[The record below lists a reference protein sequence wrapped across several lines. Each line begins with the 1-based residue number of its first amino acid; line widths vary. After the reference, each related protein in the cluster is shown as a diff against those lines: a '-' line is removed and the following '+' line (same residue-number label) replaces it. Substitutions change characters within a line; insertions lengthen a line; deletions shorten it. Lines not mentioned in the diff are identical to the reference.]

1 MIEKLLPAILLTTA
15 GCVRAL
21 PVAAE
26 SPNPCPGVVPNEM
39 GRVVDIFEVDGER
52 RQCCLAPP
60 GKYIEALCDGTD
72 MTSTVTRSCPFDP
85 NDPTNQTYM
94 DETAHSNRRCHKAVV
109 ECPTGMYRVAG
120 SRTFPARCQCNEG
133 TFNTRDKACRG
144 HKAPP
149 STSTPSTSTPSTTI
163 SSTSSTS
170 PTTVAT
176 TTLQTTTSV
185 DDKEPSTSV
194 VEAMG
199 AIMPMPPDDSLSGAS
214 SHVLTAIIVP
224 AIIVIVFV
232 VAAVCYRHLRSTEGC
247 SKNGEKS
254 SEQRCQVK
262 PLLKRSRDYVIDGA
276 HQEGNSSSIICDSST
291 SESIEMTTDSAAT
304 MEIVKTYQEPASE
317 ARRPKH
323 SKAGVEPDTNDSDG
337 GSGLRGGQQDVDEVL
352 DTGQCP
358 PTLDSMISRLEVDEL
373 EGLNKD
379 DVRKFGRSFKLN
391 DVELN
396 ELELKQDGRVQ
407 ASPTLYLA
415 SCIKRIRFKQ
425 GKAFTPQKLI
435 GYFRKHDLLSLVE
448 FLEAGNPLN

>member
-15 GCVRAL
+15 ACVRAL

-39 GRVVDIFEVDGER
+39 GRVVDIFEVDGEL
-52 RQCCLAPP
+52 RQCCLAPR
-60 GKYIEALCDGTD
+60 GKYIKALCDGTD

-120 SRTFPARCQCNEG
+120 SRTFSARCQCNEG
-133 TFNTRDKACRG
+133 TFNTRDKTCRG
-144 HKAPP
+144 HKAPPSTSTP

-232 VAAVCYRHLRSTEGC
+232 AAAVWYCHLRSTEGC
-247 SKNGEKS
+247 SKKGEKS

-262 PLLKRSRDYVIDGA
+262 SLLKHSRDDVIA
-276 HQEGNSSSIICDSST
+276 HKEGKLSLVICGL
-291 SESIEMTTDSAAT
+291 SE
-304 MEIVKTYQEPASE
+304 
-317 ARRPKH
+317 
-323 SKAGVEPDTNDSDG
+323 
-337 GSGLRGGQQDVDEVL
+337 GQQDVDEVL

-358 PTLDSMISRLEVDEL
+358 PTLDSMISRLEVNEL

-379 DVRKFGRSFKLN
+379 DVRKFGRLFKLN

-396 ELELKQDGRVQ
+396 ELELRQDGRVT

-435 GYFRKHDLLSLVE
+435 GYFRNHGLLSLAE
-448 FLEAGNPLN
+448 YLEAGNPLH